1 MDCIC
6 GNRRLGKLHGRN
18 CWFFGVTA
26 MIRAF
31 AFVAAF
37 LSFATSVHAESIPA
51 TTGTLGYVESSHPA
65 AGPFSTKQAACDYLA
80 STMTLYGRT
89 VTVSPDGNYCNVNYS
104 SGAVQSQVQIST
116 VTGKTCPANQNWT
129 LSGGF
134 CTRPDC
140 VAPQIRQSDG
150 TCTTTCVAGQTKE
163 VSYFSG
169 KWAVCD
175 KQSAGCLTGTLSV
188 PSTYCDGK
196 CVYSLAD
203 SINSAPAVAG
213 ATVDKPSPVYVY
225 KNGTNTGQTCTVADN
240 TSAPAPPTI
249 PQKAPPC
256 APGEGVLTSS
266 SGTVKCVPSATPGNT
281 PTVSTKTKVDTFS
294 DGSKKTTT
302 TTTTTD
308 PVSGSTNTSDSV
320 NTTGAGGGST
330 PGQAG
335 TPGSSSSNSD
345 ASNTKGTANE
355 PGQKDQKGDCQIEP
369 DAPHCREF
377 KSPGTDGLY
386 QKKEKTMDSVFST
399 FSSTVKG
406 SSLGSAAS
414 GFFNVSSPSGSCPN
428 WSLTV
433 PFLNVQLDG
442 ASFFCSG
449 SILAA
454 MDGAGA
460 VLLALATYIAFTW
473 AFL

>member
-1 MDCIC
+1 MTNDGLIKMIS
-6 GNRRLGKLHGRN
+6 R
-18 CWFFGVTA
+18 FFSAAVLLLVSLSVWAGSYPASSTYINGQCPGTGVA
-26 MIRAF
+26 NPD
-31 AFVAAF
+31 
-37 LSFATSVHAESIPA
+37 PA
-51 TTGTLGYVESSHPA
+51 IVC
-65 AGPFSTKQAACDYLA
+65 KQANSNAVFIA
-80 STMTLYGRT
+80 PSTCSAPGWGTCQIAI
-89 VTVSPDGNYCNVNYS
+89 NYTCPNGGAL
-104 SGAVQSQVQIST
+104 SGST
-116 VTGKTCPANQNWT
+116 CIKTCTAPKELAANGLCVDPCPAGT
-129 LSGGF
+129 S
-134 CTRPDC
+134 RK
-140 VAPQIRQSDG
+140 SDG
-150 TCTTTCVAGQTKE
+150 TCTTTCAAGQTKE

-188 PSTYCDGK
+188 PSTYCDGN

-240 TSAPAPPTI
+240 TSAPTPPTI

-256 APGEGVLTSS
+256 AAGEGVLTSS

-308 PVSGSTNTSDSV
+308 PVSGATNTSDAV
-320 NTTGAGGGST
+320 NTTGAGGGTT

-335 TPGSSSSNSD
+335 TPGSSSSNAD

>member
-1 MDCIC
+1 MRQFFKILIGAALAIVQLVAHAETINATASGFNWYSTRVATCGTNAATASCLFQTAIETDCQ
-6 GNRRLGKLHGRN
+6 
-18 CWFFGVTA
+18 A
-26 MIRAF
+26 Y
-31 AFVAAF
+31 
-37 LSFATSVHAESIPA
+37 ATSQGWSFNGA
-51 TTGTLGYVESSHPA
+51 TGTPPSTQAP
-65 AGPFSTKQAACDYLA
+65 GPYTCKVLISGSPSTTSK
-80 STMTLYGRT
+80 T
-89 VTVSPDGNYCNVNYS
+89 VNP
-104 SGAVQSQVQIST
+104 GAVRYVCPDQS
-116 VTGKTCPANQNWT
+116 WT
-129 LSGGF
+129 LSGVS

-140 VAPQIRQSDG
+140 VAPETRQADG

-308 PVSGSTNTSDSV
+308 PVSGATNTSDAV
-320 NTTGAGGGST
+320 NTTGAGGGTT

-335 TPGSSSSNSD
+335 TPGSSSSNAD

-386 QKKEKTMDSVFST
+386 QKKEKTMDSVLST